1 MTLFSPAIDT
11 QLVGIV
17 GAIAVTVLALRLS
30 FKLFQQESKTVL
42 ALVII
47 ILIYQFALG
56 VSPQELWF
64 EISHLPQA
72 IARLRQQL
80 G

>member
-17 GAIAVTVLALRLS
+17 GAIAVTALALRLS

>member
-1 MTLFSPAIDT
+1 MTLFSTAIDT
-11 QLVGIV
+11 QLVAIV

-47 ILIYQFALG
+47 VLIYQFALG
-56 VSPQELWF
+56 VSPRELWF

-72 IARLRQQL
+72 IARLVQQF